1 MMNRKEFLDELAFLL
16 QDIEDVERD
25 EAIQYYQDYF
35 DEAGIENEQQVI
47 NELGTPEK
55 VAAIIKAGIN
65 ENFEQDIEYGDKG
78 MSNSSFEQNQEII
91 KTKNNDVKNE
101 SHFKG
106 NQERNK
112 LLLILIIIGIVIF
125 GIPVFSGLLGI
136 VIGIVGGL
144 FGVTLGSFCAGVGC
158 LIGAVACFV
167 KGIMILGELTG
178 AALIIFSVGF
188 GLIVLS
194 FGFFWIGKMLVKIIP
209 YLFKVGI
216 KFCRE
221 MIGRVGEWYEKK

>member
-35 DEAGIENEQQVI
+35 DEAGVENEQQVI

-65 ENFEQDIEYGDKG
+65 ESFEQDIEYSDKG
-78 MSNSSFEQNQEII
+78 MANSSFEQNQEVI
-91 KTKNNDVKNE
+91 KTKNNDKKCE
-101 SHFKG
+101 SHFKE

-125 GIPVFSGLLGI
+125 GIPIFSGLIGV
-136 VIGIVGGL
+136 VIGVVGGL
-144 FGVTLGSFCAGVGC
+144 LGVTLGSFCAGIGC
-158 LIGAVACFV
+158 LIGTIACFV

-178 AALIIFSVGF
+178 AGLIILAIGF
-188 GLIVLS
+188 GLVVLS
-194 FGFFWIGKMLVKIIP
+194 FGFFWVGKTLVKFMP
-209 YLFKVGI
+209 YLFKAGI

-221 MIGRVGEWYEKK
+221 VIDRIGEWYEKK

>member
-1 MMNRKEFLDELAFLL
+1 MIKILIQNYKNLDKKISHILKIGLSFSFIICVVSAMVLL
-16 QDIEDVERD
+16 TYMLLFTYPVI
-25 EAIQYYQDYF
+25 YYI
-35 DEAGIENEQQVI
+35 GI
-47 NELGTPEK
+47 LGI
-55 VAAIIKAGIN
+55 VLGLNFAMSFIISAT
-65 ENFEQDIEYGDKG
+65 
-78 MSNSSFEQNQEII
+78 II
-91 KTKNNDVKNE
+91 DDVKKE

-125 GIPVFSGLLGI
+125 GIPVFSGLFGV

-178 AALIIFSVGF
+178 ASLIILAVGF
-188 GLIVLS
+188 GLIALS
-194 FGFFWIGKMLVKIIP
+194 FGFFWIGKTLVKLIP

-221 MIGRVGEWYEKK
+221 MIDRVGEWYEKK

>member
-1 MMNRKEFLDELAFLL
+1 M
-16 QDIEDVERD
+16 
-25 EAIQYYQDYF
+25 
-35 DEAGIENEQQVI
+35 
-47 NELGTPEK
+47 
-55 VAAIIKAGIN
+55 
-65 ENFEQDIEYGDKG
+65 
-78 MSNSSFEQNQEII
+78 
-91 KTKNNDVKNE
+91 
-101 SHFKG
+101 
-106 NQERNK
+106 
-112 LLLILIIIGIVIF
+112 ILIIIGIVIF

-194 FGFFWIGKMLVKIIP
+194 FGFFWIGKMLVKLIP

>member
-35 DEAGIENEQQVI
+35 DEAGVENEQQVI

-65 ENFEQDIEYGDKG
+65 ESFEQDIEYSDKG
-78 MSNSSFEQNQEII
+78 MANSSFEQNQEVI
-91 KTKNNDVKNE
+91 KTKNNDKKCE
-101 SHFKG
+101 SHFKE

-125 GIPVFSGLLGI
+125 GIPIFSGLIGV
-136 VIGIVGGL
+136 VIGVVGGL
-144 FGVTLGSFCAGVGC
+144 L
-158 LIGAVACFV
+158 
-167 KGIMILGELTG
+167 E
-178 AALIIFSVGF
+178 
-188 GLIVLS
+188 
-194 FGFFWIGKMLVKIIP
+194 
-209 YLFKVGI
+209 
-216 KFCRE
+216 
-221 MIGRVGEWYEKK
+221 

>member
-78 MSNSSFEQNQEII
+78 MSNSSFEQI
-91 KTKNNDVKNE
+91 
-101 SHFKG
+101 SASG
-106 NQERNK
+106 
-112 LLLILIIIGIVIF
+112 
-125 GIPVFSGLLGI
+125 FSGI
-136 VIGIVGGL
+136 SINFVYRFSL
-144 FGVTLGSFCAGVGC
+144 F
-158 LIGAVACFV
+158 
-167 KGIMILGELTG
+167 
-178 AALIIFSVGF
+178 
-188 GLIVLS
+188 
-194 FGFFWIGKMLVKIIP
+194 
-209 YLFKVGI
+209 
-216 KFCRE
+216 
-221 MIGRVGEWYEKK
+221 

>member
-55 VAAIIKAGIN
+55 VAAIIKA
-65 ENFEQDIEYGDKG
+65 GDKG

-194 FGFFWIGKMLVKIIP
+194 FGFFWIGKMLVKLIP

>member
-91 KTKNNDVKNE
+91 KTKNDDVKNE

-112 LLLILIIIGIVIF
+112 LLLILII
-125 GIPVFSGLLGI
+125 
-136 VIGIVGGL
+136 IGIVGGL

-178 AALIIFSVGF
+178 ASLIILAVGF
-188 GLIVLS
+188 GLIALS
-194 FGFFWIGKMLVKIIP
+194 FGFFWIGKTLVKLIP

-221 MIGRVGEWYEKK
+221 MIDRVGEWYEKK

>member
-158 LIGAVACFV
+158 LIGAVA
-167 KGIMILGELTG
+167 
-178 AALIIFSVGF
+178 
-188 GLIVLS
+188 
-194 FGFFWIGKMLVKIIP
+194 W
-209 YLFKVGI
+209 
-216 KFCRE
+216 
-221 MIGRVGEWYEKK
+221 

>member
-1 MMNRKEFLDELAFLL
+1 
-16 QDIEDVERD
+16 
-25 EAIQYYQDYF
+25 
-35 DEAGIENEQQVI
+35 
-47 NELGTPEK
+47 
-55 VAAIIKAGIN
+55 
-65 ENFEQDIEYGDKG
+65 

-158 LIGAVACFV
+158 LIGAVFCGIWFDSFIIWIFLDWKNVSKTYSIFV
-167 KGIMILGELTG
+167 
-178 AALIIFSVGF
+178 
-188 GLIVLS
+188 
-194 FGFFWIGKMLVKIIP
+194 
-209 YLFKVGI
+209 
-216 KFCRE
+216 
-221 MIGRVGEWYEKK
+221 